1 MNETT
6 QVKALEAI
14 SKLLPGVAF
23 AFDFDCITNEFSKND
38 LAAVAGYG
46 PEEIGTRGPDLL
58 AKLVHPDDLP
68 RVEQHFDG
76 LRTTVSENVGYI
88 EYRVMHKDGST
99 HWVASHDRVLARDRI
114 ERPTKIIG
122 ISIDVSSHK
131 ATVHEL
137 EEAQR
142 MLKVVF
148 QTAGSAI
155 IAIDAD
161 MRVQALNDA
170 ARHVLGGIDNV
181 APFSWPT
188 DICFLDPETLSPLDP
203 DKDPVRRSLDGKKLM
218 GELNLMT
225 RKTKGQN
232 RYVRVSST
240 PADTADGVAS
250 VIVLEDVSE
259 QEMTRQQMERASRL
273 DALGQ
278 LTGGIAH
285 DFNNLLATIQYS
297 IDLAMRNIEPGHTR
311 NLLNT
316 ALGSV
321 DRGAALSRRLLA
333 FARRQPG
340 LAQSNLLET
349 VRAEFMALVQPTI
362 EETIEV
368 SFEVE
373 HTGMYV
379 FCDQGQ
385 LENAI
390 LNLVLNSR
398 DAIIRSGR
406 GDKIMINARSVTDSA
421 SDEATL
427 IQVDGPLRARDLL
440 RENERDR
447 SRDDEKL
454 HRYVEIAVTDNG
466 PGMTDEV
473 RRRAVDPFFTTKDTN
488 SGTGLGL
495 SMVYGFVQQS
505 GGELRLYS
513 EVGQGTAVRMMLP
526 RGTAVGSREGP
537 VAREPALRGGGE
549 TILVVEDE
557 PALLMLLSETVR
569 ALGYK
574 VACASNGTEAMSII
588 DDGFDFDLL
597 LTDIVMPGGMSGFA
611 LARNVRQLMPDIPI
625 VYMSGYSGY
634 DESEMGEVVA
644 PMLPKPCPE
653 PELSKQIH
661 HELNRQARE
670 TEPAG

>member
-1 MNETT
+1 M
-6 QVKALEAI
+6 VKDVQGDVLEAI
-14 SKLLPGVAF
+14 SKLLPGIAF
-23 AFDFDCITNEFSKND
+23 VFDLDCETNTFSTND
-38 LAAVAGYG
+38 IARMAGYSR
-46 PEEIGTRGPDLL
+46 EEFDEFGADVL
-58 AKLVHPDDLP
+58 ARVVFPDDLL
-68 RVEQHFDG
+68 RVEQHFEALKADDSG
-76 LRTTVSENVGYI
+76 DLGYI
-88 EYRVMHKDGST
+88 EYRVVHRDGT
-99 HWVASHDRVLARDRI
+99 IHWVASHDRVCGRDD
-114 ERPTKIIG
+114 TGKATQIIG
-122 ISIDVSSHK
+122 MSIDVSAHK

-155 IAIDAD
+155 IAIDGEK
-161 MRVQALNDA
+161 RVQALNDA
-170 ARHVLGGIDNV
+170 ARHVLGGIDMV
-181 APFSWPT
+181 APFEWPA
-188 DICFLDPETLSPLDP
+188 DICFLDPETLSRLEP
-203 DKDPVRRSLDGKKLM
+203 DADPVHRSLTGRKLM

-259 QEMTRQQMERASRL
+259 QELTRQQMERASRL

-297 IDLAMRNIEPGHTR
+297 IDLAMRIIEPGHTR

-373 HTGMYV
+373 QSGMYV

-398 DAIIRSGR
+398 DAIVRSGR
-406 GDKIMINARSVTDSA
+406 GDKIMINARPVTDSE

-427 IQVDGPLRARDLL
+427 IRVDGTLRARDLVI
-440 RENERDR
+440 EKNRDR
-447 SRDDEKL
+447 NRDDLKL
-454 HRYVEIAVTDNG
+454 HRYVEVSVTDNG
-466 PGMTDEV
+466 PGMTEEV

-526 RGTAVGSREGP
+526 RGTPVGAREGP
-537 VAREPALRGGGE
+537 VEREPSLRGGGE

-569 ALGYK
+569 SIGYK
-574 VACASNGTEAMSII
+574 VICAANGTEAMAIV
-588 DDGFDFDLL
+588 DDGVEFDLL
-597 LTDIVMPGGMSGFA
+597 LTDIVMPGGISGFA
-611 LARNVRQLMPDIPI
+611 LAKSIRNLMPNVPI

-653 PELSKQIH
+653 PELS
-661 HELNRQARE
+661 RQLFKEFKKRVRE
-670 TEPAG
+670 PEPTT